1 MASRPPEE
9 EQRARTTILRQS
21 YANSIADRNRRA
33 LEQRQEQE
41 ARAAAREWSRSEA
54 GQRSIRREAEANRG
68 LNGIYRRGDGRYF
81 GLSTSQAIERET
93 RRQEEQ
99 FAQIRLR
106 TVRRETGRRPVVPLQ
121 RADVVNTPNQETN
134 RRNTSTRRAANTT
147 SRTSSNTAVSA
158 PQIAPSDQ
166 QQPQLELN
174 TNLRNRNIVEGTGTA
189 QVFDINSFRSEMIT
203 NDVLPAH
210 AFLVTF
216 SPFRVGFP
224 ENAPLNNFVVN
235 KRNTLVM
242 RCENV
247 TIPTPTLLKDDDV
260 RRYGY
265 GPVEKVGYGVQF
277 GDISMTWI
285 VDNKAE
291 IIDFMYQWMN
301 TIVSHDSPNT
311 NMARTTDINGFRPGL
326 GGYNP
331 FEVGYKD
338 AYSNPIVRIYVY
350 NRQNQ
355 TVTEYEMYD
364 VFPQNIQTINMAWG
378 NENEIQKLNVTF
390 SYTNMKMK
398 APLKTTEEQLNYLLE
413 GRINPYEER
422 IQPEDRG
429 GRATSDRSDSPI
441 GEVATTSANASVP
454 NAAGTT
460 TTTSPTVSTPTVALP
475 TTHNF
480 TLT

>member
-1 MASRPPEE
+1 MSAELPGTPA
-9 EQRARTTILRQS
+9 QRARATEIRTNL
-21 YANSIADRNRRA
+21 ANSRRVA
-33 LEQRQEQE
+33 AARAQEQQNVNRDW
-41 ARAAAREWSRSEA
+41 ADAREWSRSEA
-54 GQRSIRREAEANRG
+54 GQRQIRENARTNRG
-68 LNGIYRRGDGRYF
+68 WGERYF
-81 GLSTSQAIERET
+81 GLADSQARDRET
-93 RRQEEQ
+93 DRLQRGFVEARR
-99 FAQIRLR
+99 IN
-106 TVRRETGRRPVVPLQ
+106 RERAREGLPSLANRPRVPLQ
-121 RADVVNTPNQETN
+121 PLVPAATPNNEN
-134 RRNTSTRRAANTT
+134 SRRSQGQTANTSGRNASNRATPA
-147 SRTSSNTAVSA
+147 SA

-174 TNLRNRNIVEGTGTA
+174 TNLRNRNIVEGTGTS
-189 QVFDINSFRSEMIT
+189 QVFDINSFRSEIIT

-216 SPFRVGFP
+216 SPFRSGFS
-224 ENAPLNNFVVN
+224 ENTPLNNFVTN

-242 RCENV
+242 RCESV
-247 TIPTPTLLKDDDV
+247 TIPTPTLLKEDDI

-291 IIDFMYQWMN
+291 IIDFMHQWMN

-311 NMARTTDINGFRPGL
+311 NMAQSFDYRPGL
-326 GGYNP
+326 AGYSP

-338 AYSNPIVRIYVY
+338 AYSNPIVRVYVY

-364 VFPQNIQTINMAWG
+364 VFPQNIQTINMAWA

-390 SYTNMKMK
+390 SYTSMRMK

-422 IQPEDRG
+422 IQTEDRG
-429 GRATSDRSDSPI
+429 GRAASDRLNSPI
-441 GEVATTSANASVP
+441 GEVATTTANASIP
-454 NAAGTT
+454 NAEGQAAIDNFATMVPEITVAG
-460 TTTSPTVSTPTVALP
+460 PTV
-475 TTHNF
+475 HN
-480 TLT
+480 LT